1 MRLKTGHYGTQSHL
15 VVPNVHLL
23 LPKTME
29 TVFEGAFPFDQPL
42 IFEIPHCDRSHYI
55 FSEQVDATGL
65 FRIWIW
71 ICICGHYAK
80 VYSQSQCTAFLMSLF
95 SVLCVVSSACESA
108 ENAGRRLAV
117 KLAAHPFSPR
127 TRLLGATSRG
137 LLRPLRGSTF
147 GLGQPDRLRRQAHR
161 ARALGFACASPLRFA
176 TAHFSAI
183 TRLPSG
189 ASPSRLHRHLPAVR
203 LVSRH
208 FPPLHVA
215 LCRFN
220 SSAAPISRF
229 VFAVRC
235 VILAPMH
242 AIWFR
247 AEYRPSPSG
256 APWRSLPH
264 PAKSESLNLLSL
276 FVSLCRAIRRGSPVA
291 SCGAFAP

>member
-1 MRLKTGHYGTQSHL
+1 MGSLRRIRLVLARG
-15 VVPNVHLL
+15 
-23 LPKTME
+23 
-29 TVFEGAFPFDQPL
+29 
-42 IFEIPHCDRSHYI
+42 
-55 FSEQVDATGL
+55 
-65 FRIWIW
+65 
-71 ICICGHYAK
+71 
-80 VYSQSQCTAFLMSLF
+80 SL
-95 SVLCVVSSACESA
+95 
-108 ENAGRRLAV
+108 G
-117 KLAAHPFSPR
+117 
-127 TRLLGATSRG
+127 
-137 LLRPLRGSTF
+137 PLRF
-147 GLGQPDRLRRQAHR
+147 
-161 ARALGFACASPLRFA
+161 ARALGFACAATLRFA

-242 AIWFR
+242 AIWHR

-276 FVSLCRAIRRGSPVA
+276 FVSLCRAIRRVIPDHFLRRFRA
-291 SCGAFAP
+291 LEPRKARHCAM